1 METAAPI
8 NIFKQFLI
16 FRPVFGGF
24 LGRFFARNVS
34 LIYIKADNHF
44 SPSSDFIVFKFD
56 APFRRSWGLSQ
67 FLSYQIQDE
76 GCAIIP
82 LLQKNSILT
91 PSLQPSW
98 GKCLSILK
106 VIILTARKD
115 VQRCMVSGGS
125 ILPHRTAQQQSCG
138 RRKFPRIQNKS
149 LDGSPERRAFFRE
162 SSNFQTYN
170 RATARFNFCTI
181 APRHDST
188 FKH

>member
-76 GCAIIP
+76 GCAIP
-82 LLQKNSILT
+82 LIQNSILS

-125 ILPHRTAQQQSCG
+125 ILPHRTNSH
-138 RRKFPRIQNKS
+138 KSTFPRVQNKS
-149 LDGSPERRAFFRE
+149 PHDSLERQAFFRE

-170 RATARFNFCTI
+170 LEY
-181 APRHDST
+181 
-188 FKH
+188 